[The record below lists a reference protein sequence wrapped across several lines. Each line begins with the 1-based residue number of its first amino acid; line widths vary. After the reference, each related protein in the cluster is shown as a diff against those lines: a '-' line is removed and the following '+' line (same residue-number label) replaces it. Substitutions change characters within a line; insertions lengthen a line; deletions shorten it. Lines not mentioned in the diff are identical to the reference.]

1 MKKFI
6 LPIILLLATVFF
18 LSPKV
23 DAQTNPECR
32 KIYDKEDY
40 KCFGV
45 FNECSD
51 SCVKEAEKP
60 DGTLYFN
67 SGELYPK
74 CIKANRCHEKSDEC
88 HTQAQENYYACLGGI
103 SKDKEATDKK
113 TGAPEANRPFL
124 ENIVLTV
131 REWFGTEPSFL
142 KEPPQ
147 DTDIEA
153 SVEITAGQEA
163 KPVVI
168 QPIIKQEFSD
178 FFFSSVEGDGYL
190 LLPDGT
196 KVIPKSQE
204 IIQIPLNTKFVVP
217 DGARM
222 LVGYA
227 LDAETNTT
235 RTAHGVMSLTPG
247 SQVALKEFHK
257 GLMADGRESRIGT
270 VLEVQEGVVRFKGRG
285 VSKKLP
291 AASPGGVMLGT
302 KGTDYAVSFDKKN
315 SLTTTEIYDGEIEV
329 TDSNTRQAK
338 TISAVYGEKIRQLK
352 VSKDGIFTEKIAVP
366 QKQFY
371 KEKILASIVLIGVIL
386 LPLGT
391 IWFVKRKKKK

>member
-1 MKKFI
+1 
-6 LPIILLLATVFF
+6 VFF

-88 HTQAQENYYACLGGI
+88 HTQAQENYYACLDGI

-113 TGAPEANRPFL
+113 TGVPEANRPFL

-163 KPVVI
+163 KPVII
-168 QPIIKQEFSD
+168 QPVIKQE
-178 FFFSSVEGDGYL
+178 SSEFLFADIHGEPYL

-196 KVIPKSQE
+196 KITPKGGDLLE
-204 IIQIPLNTKFVVP
+204 IPLNTKFVVP
-217 DGARM
+217 EGSGM
-222 LVGYA
+222 KVGYS
-227 LDAETNTT
+227 LDPASYFP
-235 RTAHGVMSLTPG
+235 RKAKGVMSINSS
-247 SQVALKEFHK
+247 SQVEFKEFLRTTTT
-257 GLMADGRESRIGT
+257 GGEETRIGS
-270 VLEVQEGVVRFKGRG
+270 VLEVQEGSARFKGRG
-285 VSKKLP
+285 VSKELP
-291 AASPGGVMLGT
+291 VSSPWGVMLGT
-302 KGTDYAVSFDKKN
+302 KGTDFAVSFDKKN

-352 VSKDGIFTEKIAVP
+352 VSKDGIFTEKIVVP

-371 KEKILASIVLIGVIL
+371 KEKILASLVLIGVIL